1 MAVKSAEFSVSS
13 TLQQERQV
21 LNNVQ
26 GCPYILRCYGEETTT
41 SKDGDMVY
49 NVLLEYASGGT
60 LAHLINNGGLQET
73 HVKRY
78 TRSLLIG
85 LQHIHACGYVHCDIK
100 PENIL
105 LVPSKNGDHNK
116 FVAKIGDFG
125 LAKRSELSKRHKFD
139 PYLRGTSMYMAPE
152 SVTGDRVQEP
162 PSDIWALGC
171 VVLQM
176 LTGKRAWETINSD
189 DFMSRISDKYVLPK
203 IPSDVSKE
211 GREFLKGCFVK
222 NPMLR
227 LTAEMLLNLP
237 FVQDL
242 NEMDE
247 LLEDVP
253 DDALKINF
261 SFALYNG
268 DDDDEDEFR
277 PAPFSDASFSDDLRF
292 TGDSQISY
300 FSEDD
305 EFVKVQVPEEDNQR
319 ESKRKKLF
327 DDNVNCLG
335 NVSSIPTGV

>member
-1 MAVKSAEFSVSS
+1 MAVKSAEVSVSG

-26 GCPYILRCYGEETTT
+26 GCHYILRCYGEETTT
-41 SKDGDMVY
+41 SQDGDMVY

-60 LAHLINNGGLQET
+60 LAHLINNRGLQET

-105 LVPSKNGDHNK
+105 LVPSKIGDHNK

-125 LAKRSELSKRHKFD
+125 LAKRSELSKKQKFD
-139 PYLRGTSMYMAPE
+139 PYLRGTTMYMAPE
-152 SVTGDRVQEP
+152 SVADKVQEP

-176 LTGKRAWETINSD
+176 LTGKPAWDTIKSD
-189 DFMSRISDKYVLPK
+189 DLMSRICDKYELPK

-222 NPMLR
+222 NPMFR

-237 FVQDL
+237 FVQEL

-268 DDDDEDEFR
+268 DGDDDDEDEDE
-277 PAPFSDASFSDDLRF
+277 FSRASFSDDLRF
-292 TGDSQISY
+292 AGDSQISY

-305 EFVKVQVPEEDNQR
+305 EFVKIKVPEEENQR
-319 ESKRKKLF
+319 ELKRQKLF

-335 NVSSIPTGV
+335 NVFSIPAGV